1 MKLLVINNLA
11 SGYGEGAIYDY
22 IRSLIVDGDEITIR
36 STDGTSDLRAFLY
49 DADEF
54 DALVAAGGDGTISSV
69 SYQLADTGIPV
80 VPFPAGTANLLAMNL
95 DSPTEPH
102 ALAKMTREGR
112 MMDFDIGEI
121 ESSDGELF
129 GFSII
134 AGAGYDA
141 TIMKGASAGKK
152 LLGPMAYFTS
162 AVTHVTPQHARFTL
176 TIDGKKVESEGVGVL
191 IVNFSKIQFD
201 LSLVHNNLPRD
212 GMFDIVVLNTKDA
225 FGLIPALVACI
236 LDRSGEFPDRT
247 DALEIHRGREITV
260 ESDPPLLMQYDGEV
274 TSRKTPFTVRMLPK
288 AARFIVSEDCI
299 KSYAP
304 DTNES

>member
-1 MKLLVINNLA
+1 
-11 SGYGEGAIYDY
+11 
-22 IRSLIVDGDEITIR
+22 
-36 STDGTSDLRAFLY
+36 
-49 DADEF
+49 
-54 DALVAAGGDGTISSV
+54 
-69 SYQLADTGIPV
+69 
-80 VPFPAGTANLLAMNL
+80 MNL

-236 LDRSGEFPDRT
+236 LDQVRASFPTEPTRWKSTEDERSPSKAILPCSCNTTEKSPAERPPSPCACCRRRRGSSSRRT
-247 DALEIHRGREITV
+247 ASKATRRIRTNPRRQRAPANEHVAGARVIDSAFTDYRADV
-260 ESDPPLLMQYDGEV
+260 EASPSSPGASSTV
-274 TSRKTPFTVRMLPK
+274 TSAAVSSSGSLNTLP
-288 AARFIVSEDCI
+288 ACSESAMSSLKDPASSPAMGI
-299 KSYAP
+299 M
-304 DTNES
+304 T

>member
-22 IRSLIVDGDEITIR
+22 IRSLVVDGDEITIR

-54 DALVAAGGDGTISSV
+54 DAVVAAGGDGTISSV

-141 TIMKGASAGKK
+141 TIMKGASAGKNFSARW
-152 LLGPMAYFTS
+152 LIFTS

-176 TIDGKKVESEGVGVL
+176 TIDGKKGG
-191 IVNFSKIQFD
+191 KRRRRGAYRQFFED
-201 LSLVHNNLPRD
+201 
-212 GMFDIVVLNTKDA
+212 
-225 FGLIPALVACI
+225 
-236 LDRSGEFPDRT
+236 
-247 DALEIHRGREITV
+247 
-260 ESDPPLLMQYDGEV
+260 
-274 TSRKTPFTVRMLPK
+274 TVRPL
-288 AARFIVSEDCI
+288 ARPQQPSARRHVRHRR
-299 KSYAP
+299 A
-304 DTNES
+304 